1 MLEEISGKRLIIIFN
16 KNTMNFYI
24 ILARKGYKCYHSVWL
39 KLISKTNPIGLQR
52 CTKSCFPIIIFHLV
66 NLNLYEKPQKSILS
80 FISVNLCSMA
90 CMVPCR

>member
-1 MLEEISGKRLIIIFN
+1 MVSFS
-16 KNTMNFYI
+16 
-24 ILARKGYKCYHSVWL
+24 LADWL

-52 CTKSCFPIIIFHLV
+52 CTKSYFPIIIFHLV

-90 CMVPCR
+90 CMSWMFNGIHFCFSPSLCACLI